1 MYNRKQGHTTP
12 HSSSSSS
19 SSNSSDAST
28 HSTWSHAPAAP
39 VGYELDKKASAQL
52 KVSGFVL
59 PKQTPTFFYRTPMEI
74 FPTMSTKGDTIAVV
88 ALMGDIGEEQ
98 TVQLITSTGVQ
109 VSTVCLS

>member
-12 HSSSSSS
+12 HSSSS
-19 SSNSSDAST
+19 NSSDAPAN
-28 HSTWSHAPAAP
+28 STWSHARAAP
-39 VGYELDKKASAQL
+39 VGYELDKKASSQL

-59 PKQTPTFFYRTPMEI
+59 PKQTTAFFYRTPMEI

-109 VSTVCLS
+109 VSTTCLS